1 MKISPSAKQKKPGYP
16 VLLTAAAVAAVS
28 LTSCQ
33 QQQQQQ
39 HQQAPVQRPMVL
51 GGSK

>member
-1 MKISPSAKQKKPGYP
+1 MKITPSTEQKKLTYP